1 MKAIMCSKHGDPS
14 EVCEC
19 VDIPNPGNPKPN
31 EINVQ
36 MLASAI
42 NPADLLA
49 IQGLYQALRYRRSW
63 GWKELAVRSIGSK
76 IDKLSCGD
84 MILV

>member
-1 MKAIMCSKHGDPS
+1 MKAIMCREHGDPS

-49 IQGLYQALRYRRSW
+49 IQGLYPSPPLPAILGVEGVGRI
-63 GWKELAVRSIGSK
+63 RSIEQR
-76 IDKLSCGD
+76 
-84 MILV
+84 